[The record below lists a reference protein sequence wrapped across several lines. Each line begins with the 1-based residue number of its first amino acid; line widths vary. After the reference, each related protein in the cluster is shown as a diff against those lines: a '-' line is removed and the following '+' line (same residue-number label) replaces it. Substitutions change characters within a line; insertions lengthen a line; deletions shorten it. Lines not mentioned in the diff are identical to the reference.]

1 MPAFSVDTQAVVD
14 TATRTRNRVT
24 TIQDEVD
31 AMAADISLLQ
41 DSWSGSAA
49 AAMSTCATDWQ
60 VTQTQVQTSLDAIG
74 LALDQAATSYDDAET
89 SNTTLFGSGPSAK

>member
-14 TATRTRNRVT
+14 TATRTRTRVT

-41 DSWSGSAA
+41 DSWSGGAA
-49 AAMSTCATDWQ
+49 AAMSACASDWQ
-60 VTQTQVQTSLDAIG
+60 LTQTQVQTSLDAIG
-74 LALDQAATSYDDAET
+74 AALDQAATSYDDAET
-89 SNTTLFGSGPSAK
+89 CNTNLFGSGPSAR